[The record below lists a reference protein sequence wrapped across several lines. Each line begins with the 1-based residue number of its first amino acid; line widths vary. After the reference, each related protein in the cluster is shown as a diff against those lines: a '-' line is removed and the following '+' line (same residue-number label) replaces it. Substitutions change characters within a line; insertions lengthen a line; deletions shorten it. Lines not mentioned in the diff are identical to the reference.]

1 MYIPTNLVEELKRY
15 LKQQS
20 NNGNLEAQTLLAQI
34 EEIAT
39 LQSVSVEQGIEMS
52 RSEDVGLGC

>member
-1 MYIPTNLVEELKRY
+1 MYIPTNLAEELKRY

-20 NNGNLEAQTLLAQI
+20 NNGNLEAQTLLAQL

-39 LQSVSVEQGIEMS
+39 SQSVTTEQGIDMS
-52 RSEDVGLGC
+52 RSEDVELGC

>member
-1 MYIPTNLVEELKRY
+1 MYIPTNLAEELKRY

-34 EEIAT
+34 EAIAT
-39 LQSVSVEQGIEMS
+39 SQSVTVAQEMDMS
-52 RSEDVGLGC
+52 WSEDVGLGC